1 MADYKTINYPVTPLY
16 LNQQTMAKSLSIAIA
31 SDQTPIPITGTVA
44 VTTSNASV
52 GLNGAAIPTSSTL
65 IGGSDGTDL
74 LPLTVTTV
82 GPITALDVNIAAGA
96 ITATNPSV
104 SLTGATVPTSATFI
118 GGKDS
123 SNNLTGLKVTTSGA
137 ALILPEGY
145 VDSGNSTTTPLGVS
159 GVYTGIWIDVSNYSA
174 IFLGVKSD
182 VASITDGLI
191 AQFSHDGVT
200 VDHEH
205 KFTFTGPSGIGLA
218 ITAEYKYY
226 RVKYTNSTVAQA
238 SFTIQSI
245 LKPNMILPSTYNLTY
260 PLTSNF
266 QAIVTRSVITGVT
279 TGGGGGY
286 VNVKVNPSGALVTE
300 ASAIITNSKGEFVR
314 NDYTVNN
321 VDTTTYYELIAATAD
336 AYTAIEI
343 FDSSGQTLVFAIG
356 AAASEIDQF
365 IIFPGGNG
373 RIPFTLASGER
384 VSIKALSATANAGEI
399 DINFYK

>member
-16 LNQQTMAKSLSIAIA
+16 LDQQTMAKSLSVTIA

-104 SLTGATVPTSATFI
+104 GVINSTAPLSATFL
-118 GGKDS
+118 GGK
-123 SNNLTGLKVTTSGA
+123 NQLGNLLGISAKTLGTQLTTSD
-137 ALILPEGY
+137 
-145 VDSGNSTTTPLGVS
+145 VGV
-159 GVYTGIWIDVSNYSA
+159 VTNTIIH
-174 IFLGVKSD
+174 
-182 VASITDGLI
+182 GL
-191 AQFSHDGVT
+191 
-200 VDHEH
+200 
-205 KFTFTGPSGIGLA
+205 
-218 ITAEYKYY
+218 
-226 RVKYTNSTVAQA
+226 
-238 SFTIQSI
+238 
-245 LKPNMILPSTYNLTY
+245 
-260 PLTSNF
+260 
-266 QAIVTRSVITGVT
+266 T

-286 VNVKVNPSGALVTE
+286 VDIKCTPSGALITNTTVTGNVN
-300 ASAIITNSKGEFVR
+300 IVVTNSKGEFVR

-321 VDTTTYYELIAATAD
+321 VDTITYYELIAATAQ
-336 AYTAIEI
+336 AYNAIEI

-399 DINFYK
+399 DINFYV